1 VAGLYGNLSWMQLL
15 AGNFSQSIEAA
26 QHGLDLDPSLL
37 WIEANLAHGLLLT
50 GKQQEAVEHY
60 MNARKG
66 KLNDRS
72 LLDATREDF
81 GTLKSL
87 GYGSPAMDR
96 ILQQMSSD

>member
-1 VAGLYGNLSWMQLL
+1 
-15 AGNFSQSIEAA
+15 
-26 QHGLDLDPSLL
+26 
-37 WIEANLAHGLLLT
+37 
-50 GKQQEAVEHY
+50 

-81 GTLKSL
+81 RTLKSL
-87 GYGSPAMDR
+87 GYDSPAMDR